1 MKKGIINDVEAD
13 DGKDIAKVIGGNVVL
28 KLRRV
33 EAIVGEGPLFRGAKL
48 WEHGSGA
55 PEMQF
60 CDLVFWDAF

>member
-1 MKKGIINDVEAD
+1 MTIVEKETNLL
-13 DGKDIAKVIGGNVVL
+13 G
-28 KLRRV
+28 
-33 EAIVGEGPLFRGAKL
+33 RGAKL